1 VQYNLIAFCL
11 QYTSAAFVDKLQISS
26 LSCLVSFSVP
36 RPNMDKYV
44 FLKVLENQEQVMID
58 PEYVLTIF
66 TACHM
71 KTANQNTGEPLYT

>member
-1 VQYNLIAFCL
+1 
-11 QYTSAAFVDKLQISS
+11 
-26 LSCLVSFSVP
+26 
-36 RPNMDKYV
+36 MDKYV

-71 KTANQNTGEPLYT
+71 KTANQNTGEPLYTWQYCTQLSYLLLCLLHLLLATVFYDVG